1 MKLIRSKF
9 SDLKKSNPEKILNF
23 SFAIIIAI
31 TITIGFFN
39 WSSHADFQKNTT
51 LSYELENLKDKIV
64 HLDEKLMT
72 SARMAILNEDLRWE
86 DLYKKY
92 EPQLDRAINE
102 VKRIA
107 PNVFLFESAA
117 LIDSANINLVAMEHE
132 AFNLLRKGE
141 KEAAKALLFSVRYEN
156 EKKVY
161 NEGLEH
167 VTIALNDRTQLSVEQ
182 HREGTNWH
190 LILNFISI
198 VILLF
203 VWWSSSSMMR
213 RHFAERKKMEEASK
227 ENEQTYRSIFEN
239 SADGMF
245 LMTDVFKECNQSVC
259 TLFNCNLEDIVGQS
273 PTKFSPEVQPDG
285 RNSIL
290 SAKEKIDAAFKGI
303 PQRFYW
309 QHKTKDNILFDA
321 EVALNAVIVRGKNF
335 IHAIVRD
342 ISETKKLEKIQKALF
357 DISEATYTA
366 TDMVSL
372 YKIIHEIVGTLMLAK
387 NFYIAIYNEQT
398 EMISF
403 PYMVDEFDP
412 PFPPKKLGRGLTE
425 YILRIGEAKLVD
437 AKLDLELMETG
448 EIKLVGTPTLIW
460 LGVPLKVREKIIGV
474 IVVQDYQ
481 NASTYGEEEKQ
492 LLVFVAEHIAQVIER
507 KRNSDAIKVYAE
519 QLKELNQTKDKFFSI
534 IAHDLKSP
542 FLGLLGLT
550 DLIASGD
557 EELSK
562 AELVEYSKSIHD
574 SASTLYR
581 LIENLLKWAQMQ
593 RGSINYIPKEIELQK
608 IAALCIE
615 TIKYNAIEK
624 GIAIINDIPQSQKV
638 FADDKMIYT
647 VIRNLLTNA
656 IKFTRREGRVV
667 LRTKK
672 MDNGQVEVSISDTG
686 VGISAKE
693 IKNLFKLEEKVSSK
707 GTEGESGTGLGLL
720 LCKEF
725 VEKNGG
731 KIWVESQ
738 EEKGSTFSF
747 SLKEVI

>member
-342 ISETKKLEKIQKALF
+342 ISETKKLERIQKALF

>member
-1 MKLIRSKF
+1 MKLIRSKI
-9 SDLKKSNPEKILNF
+9 SDLKKSNPKQILNI
-23 SFAIIIAI
+23 SFAIAIALIIFL
-31 TITIGFFN
+31 GFFN
-39 WSSHADFQKNTT
+39 WSSHLEFQKQIT
-51 LSYELENLKDKIV
+51 LRYKLEILRDSIA
-64 HLDEKLMT
+64 HLDEKLT
-72 SARMAILNEDLRWE
+72 TAARMAVLNADLRWE
-86 DLYKKY
+86 DRYKKY
-92 EPQLDRAINE
+92 EPQLESAINE

-117 LIDSANINLVAMEHE
+117 LIDSANIILVEMEHE

-141 KEAAKALLFSVRYEN
+141 KEAAKNLLFSVQYEN
-156 EKKVY
+156 EKQVY
-161 NEGLEH
+161 NKEL
-167 VTIALNDRTQLSVEQ
+167 VNIRSALNDLTQLSVEQ
-182 HREGTNWH
+182 HRGGTHGH
-190 LILNFISI
+190 LILFFISI
-198 VILLF
+198 IILLF
-203 VWWSSSSMMR
+203 VWWISSSIMR

-245 LMTDVFKECNQSVC
+245 LMTDIFQECNQSVC
-259 TLFNCNLEDIVGQS
+259 DLFNCNMEDIVGQS
-273 PTKFSPEVQPDG
+273 PTKFSPEFQPDG
-285 RNSIL
+285 RNSVD
-290 SAKEKIDAAFKGI
+290 SAKEKIEAAIKGI

-342 ISETKKLEKIQKALF
+342 ISETKKLERVQKALF

-372 YKIIHEIVGTLMLAK
+372 YKIIHGIVGTLMLAK

-412 PFPPKKLGRGLTE
+412 PYPPKKLGKGLTE

-437 AKLDLELMETG
+437 AKLDLELRETG
-448 EIKLVGTPTLIW
+448 DVEMVGTPTLIW

-507 KRNSDAIKVYAE
+507 KRNSEAIKVYAE

-608 IAALCIE
+608 IATLCIE
-615 TIKYNAIEK
+615 TIKYNAIQKE
-624 GIAIINDIPQSQKV
+624 ITIMNNIPQSQKV

-656 IKFTRREGRVV
+656 IKFTKREGRVV

-672 MDNGQVEVSISDTG
+672 MDNEMVEVSVSDTG
-686 VGISAKE
+686 VGMSAKE

-731 KIWVESQ
+731 KIWVESHV
-738 EEKGSTFSF
+738 EKGSTFSF